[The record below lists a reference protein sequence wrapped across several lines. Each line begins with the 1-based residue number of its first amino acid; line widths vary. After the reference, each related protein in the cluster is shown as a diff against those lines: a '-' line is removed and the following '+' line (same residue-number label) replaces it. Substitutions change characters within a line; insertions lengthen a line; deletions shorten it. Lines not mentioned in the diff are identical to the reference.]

1 MLRFFF
7 IGVDYYMLSRIL
19 MNMFA
24 KYIWCCIY
32 KHFPSVDS
40 ALAAAKD
47 YDERGP
53 SACRWTSDTALLVL
67 TYLRRLDQLIPNV
80 VCWIPYGDHRS
91 FREFEVI
98 SLFSDHLR
106 WGPLMVIHRSE
117 IVVRQFGYIQTIS
130 PHPIAPSVSIE
141 EMNDRW
147 MQFSD
152 YNVHVGKISVVSGQC
167 SPDYMDWFHMIL
179 HPFMSLVQPGNSPRI
194 LSVQQYDTFVE
205 PYVHQQPRAAAAPD
219 GEDVDDDYVAIA
231 NKLERLLNLRILTK
245 GKETYTVAEECLSI
259 TRSCISQP
267 TVGHKSRRRWRA
279 DGH

>member
-1 MLRFFF
+1 
-7 IGVDYYMLSRIL
+7 
-19 MNMFA
+19 MFA

-67 TYLRRLDQLIPNV
+67 TYRRRLDQLIPNV

-106 WGPLMVIHRSE
+106 WGPLTVIHRSE
-117 IVVRQFGYIQTIS
+117 TVVRQFGYIQTIS

-152 YNVHVGKISVVSGQC
+152 YIVHVGKISVVSGQC

-179 HPFMSLVQPGNSPRI
+179 HPFMSLVQPGNFPRI

-219 GEDVDDDYVAIA
+219 GEDVDVYNLGHAMDDYVAIA

-267 TVGHKSRRRWRA
+267 TVGHRSRRRWRA

>member
-1 MLRFFF
+1 MRCQRARRDSLQDISLYYRLVQMLRFFF

-98 SLFSDHLR
+98 TLFFCHLR
-106 WGPLMVIHRSE
+106 WGPLTVIHQPER
-117 IVVRQFGYIQTIS
+117 VV
-130 PHPIAPSVSIE
+130 
-141 EMNDRW
+141 
-147 MQFSD
+147 
-152 YNVHVGKISVVSGQC
+152 
-167 SPDYMDWFHMIL
+167 
-179 HPFMSLVQPGNSPRI
+179 
-194 LSVQQYDTFVE
+194 
-205 PYVHQQPRAAAAPD
+205 
-219 GEDVDDDYVAIA
+219 
-231 NKLERLLNLRILTK
+231 
-245 GKETYTVAEECLSI
+245 
-259 TRSCISQP
+259 
-267 TVGHKSRRRWRA
+267 
-279 DGH
+279 